1 MSSKFEQLLDLLVN
15 EEHEKAN
22 ELFHEIVIEK
32 SREIYDTMIAE
43 EAKEEDEEEM
53 DEARD
58 EEDDESVE
66 ESSEDEEEDESV
78 EEGFGDSEESMY
90 EIGGEEELGGD
101 ASDDLVHDIEDHDAM
116 GQDDEEGGDEPAT
129 KDDVLDIADALEEL
143 KAEFQALLA
152 GEKHEEE
159 ENPDIH
165 GGALDSLDSEE
176 DSEEDDE
183 EADEQFMREYR
194 EVVGKPYAGGKVA
207 GKSEEAS
214 TNKSSVV
221 SSAKGRP
228 SSDATAHNITQGGKG
243 EGAMDGE
250 RTNAG
255 AIPKSLAGGV
265 KGEFTKG
272 VEKNISS
279 KSTTSMKDGGA
290 LNKVAAGHGAE
301 KKGSGEVGGTNTKP
315 IVDKKQ

>member
-22 ELFHEIVIEK
+22 ELFHEIVVEK

-43 EAKEEDEEEM
+43 EAKEEDEEE
-53 DEARD
+53 
-58 EEDDESVE
+58 DESVE
-66 ESSEDEEEDESV
+66 EASEEDEEDESV

-90 EIGGEEELGGD
+90 EIGGEEDHLGGD
-101 ASDDLVHDIEDHDAM
+101 AADDLVGDIEDHDAM
-116 GQDDEEGGDEPAT
+116 GQEDGEEGGDEPAT

-143 KAEFQALLA
+143 KAEFAALLA

-165 GGALDSLDSEE
+165 GGELDGLEADGEE
-176 DSEEDDE
+176 DGEEFGGEDDQE

-207 GKSEEAS
+207 GSTEEAS

-221 SSAKGRP
+221 SSAKDRP
-228 SSDATAHNITQGGKG
+228 SSTASAHNIAQDAKG
-243 EGAMDGE
+243 ED
-250 RTNAG
+250 RKAG
-255 AIPKSLAGGV
+255 ADGKSLAGAV

-279 KSTTSMKDGGA
+279 KSTTSLKDGGA

-315 IVDKKQ
+315 IVDKRQ

>member
-22 ELFHEIVIEK
+22 ELFHEIVVEK

-43 EAKEEDEEEM
+43 EAKEEDEEE
-53 DEARD
+53 
-58 EEDDESVE
+58 DESVE
-66 ESSEDEEEDESV
+66 EASEEDEEDESV

-90 EIGGEEELGGD
+90 EIGGEEDHLGGD
-101 ASDDLVHDIEDHDAM
+101 AADDLVGDIEDHDAM
-116 GQDDEEGGDEPAT
+116 GQEHDEEGGDEPAT

-159 ENPDIH
+159 ENPDVH
-165 GGALDSLDSEE
+165 GGALDSLDRDGDGDHDMDDHDME
-176 DSEEDDE
+176 DEE

-207 GKSEEAS
+207 GSTEEAS

-228 SSDATAHNITQGGKG
+228 SSDASANNIAQASKG
-243 EGAMDGE
+243 EDKK
-250 RTNAG
+250 AG
-255 AIPKSLAGGV
+255 VGGV
-265 KGEFTKG
+265 LKAGGEFTKG
-272 VEKNISS
+272 V
-279 KSTTSMKDGGA
+279 TTNLDGKTSGVKT
-290 LNKVAAGHGAE
+290 LSKVASGHGAE
-301 KKGSGEVGGTNTKP
+301 KKGSGESSVNDKNTLPK
-315 IVDKKQ
+315 